1 MHAGARPCAS
11 RGLVLKVTNPTQTF
25 AVSPAVVFRQLE
37 DGAVLLDLESGVYFG
52 LDEVGTRVWTL
63 LLERGTPAAVCDA
76 MLSEFEVDPEVLAGD
91 VLRLVDELRRNG
103 LVRIA

>member
-1 MHAGARPCAS
+1 MTNQP
-11 RGLVLKVTNPTQTF
+11 NPTQAF
-25 AVSPAVVFRQLE
+25 AVSPSVVFRQLE

-76 MLSEFEVDPEVLAGD
+76 LREEFEVDPGVLAGD
-91 VLRLVDELRRNG
+91 VLRLVGELQQNG
-103 LVRIA
+103 LVRAA